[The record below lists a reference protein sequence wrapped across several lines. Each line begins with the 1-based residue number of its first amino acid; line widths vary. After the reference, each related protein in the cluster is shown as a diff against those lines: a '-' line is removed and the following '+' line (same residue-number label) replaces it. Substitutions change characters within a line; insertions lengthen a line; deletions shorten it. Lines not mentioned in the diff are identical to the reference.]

1 MLSASPLYWSYMA
14 ALCLSAALSL
24 ILIGYVWPRRSAAG
38 AQPLLGLLVSV
49 IFWSV
54 GYIMEYASNQIDAKL
69 LAMNVSY
76 IGMMSLPV
84 MLLIFSLRYTH
95 RDQWLKPRFMFLF
108 FIIPIITLILQWT
121 KDFHQLMYYDIH
133 LVQDTPF
140 FLIGKSY
147 GSWFWV
153 AAAYNYSL
161 LLASI
166 FVLIDRLFSPPRL
179 FIDQAIYLL
188 LVITLPAIAN
198 LIYIFH
204 LLPIPHADWTPAVF
218 AASAIALTLAIS
230 RHRFLEILPVA
241 RESAIELMS
250 EGFLVIDDKE
260 RIVDFNRA
268 MQDIIGFP
276 PAKIHGSQLPAIILD
291 QLKSSEDYA
300 ASRPANI
307 EMELETKKETRCY
320 SVHFSPLHI
329 GVQHASAH
337 VLVFYDITERKRM
350 EDTVKQI
357 AYYDA
362 LTGLPNR
369 LLLGDRAEQALS
381 SSMRY
386 SRKTAIMVIDIDRFK
401 QVNDTYGHPAGDQVL
416 QDISLRFS
424 SSVRKVDTVS
434 RLGGDE
440 FIVLLPEISSGD
452 TLEII
457 AGRIIQ
463 AVSVPFSIS
472 GKEIVLSVSIGIA
485 VFSQEI
491 SGLNELIKNADM
503 AMYAV
508 KQQGRNGY
516 RIYNADM
523 ETQRD
528 GNG

>member
-14 ALCLSAALSL
+14 ALCLSVALSL

-38 AQPLLGLLVSV
+38 AQSLLGILVSV
-49 IFWSV
+49 IFWAI
-54 GYIMEYASNQIDAKL
+54 GYIMEYASTQLDAKL
-69 LAMNVSY
+69 LAWNISY
-76 IGMMSLPV
+76 IGMMILPV
-84 MLLIFSLRYTH
+84 MLFTFSLRYTH
-95 RDQWLKPRFMFLF
+95 RDQWMKPRFLVLL

-121 KDFHQLMYYDIH
+121 KDFSSMMYYDMH

-140 FLIGKSY
+140 ILVGKSY
-147 GSWFWV
+147 GPWFWV
-153 AAAYNYSL
+153 ASAYNYSL

-188 LVITLPAIAN
+188 LVITLPTIAN
-198 LIYIFH
+198 IIYIFH
-204 LLPIPHADWTPAVF
+204 LLPIPHADWTPAAF

-268 MQDIIGFP
+268 MQDIIGLP
-276 PAKIHGSQLPAIILD
+276 SSTMHGSQLPVVILD
-291 QLKSSEDYA
+291 QLKSSQDYTA
-300 ASRPANI
+300 GLPVNI
-307 EMELETKKETRCY
+307 EIELEIKKETRCF

-329 GVQHASAH
+329 GGHQASGH
-337 VLVFYDITERKRM
+337 VHVFYDITERKHM

-357 AYYDA
+357 AYYDP

-369 LLLGDRAEQALS
+369 LLFSDRAEQALS
-381 SSMRY
+381 SSIRY
-386 SRKTAIMVIDIDRFK
+386 GRNMAVMIIDVDNFK
-401 QVNDTYGHPAGDQVL
+401 QVNDTYGHGAGDQVL
-416 QDISLRFS
+416 QDISIRFS

-440 FIVLLPEISSGD
+440 FIVLLPEIAGGE
-452 TLEII
+452 TAEII
-457 AGRIIQ
+457 ARRIMK
-463 AVSVPFSIS
+463 AVSIPFNVPE
-472 GKEIVLSVSIGIA
+472 KEIVVSVSIGIA
-485 VFSQEI
+485 IFSQEV
-491 SGLNELIKNADM
+491 SGLNELIKDADM

-516 RIYNADM
+516 RIYNTGTD
-523 ETQRD
+523 TQRD
-528 GNG
+528 NNG

>member
-1 MLSASPLYWSYMA
+1 MLSASPIYWSYMA
-14 ALCLSAALSL
+14 ALCLSIALSL

-38 AQPLLGLLVSV
+38 AKPLLGILVSV

-54 GYIMEYASNQIDAKL
+54 GYIIEYTSTELDAKL
-69 LAMNVSY
+69 FAWNISY
-76 IGMMSLPV
+76 IGMMVLPV

-95 RDQWLKPRFMFLF
+95 REQWLKRRFIILL

-121 KDFHQLMYYDIH
+121 KDFHSLMYYDIH
-133 LVQDTPF
+133 LVQDKPF
-140 FLIGKSY
+140 ILIGKSY
-147 GSWFWV
+147 GVWFWV
-153 AAAYNYSL
+153 AATYNYSL

-166 FVLIDRLFSPPRL
+166 FVLIDRLLSPPRL
-179 FIDQAIYLL
+179 FVDQAIYLL
-188 LVITLPAIAN
+188 LVITLPAVAN
-198 LIYIFH
+198 IIYIFH
-204 LLPIPHADWTPAVF
+204 LLPIPHADWTPTAF

-250 EGFLVIDDKE
+250 EGFLVVDDKE

-268 MQDIIGFP
+268 MQDIIGLP
-276 PAKIHGSQLPAIILD
+276 PGTIHGSQLPDVILD
-291 QLKSSEDYA
+291 QLKSSQDYVA
-300 ASRPANI
+300 ALPANI
-307 EMELETKKETRCY
+307 EIELEIKKASRCF

-329 GVQHASAH
+329 GVHQACGH
-337 VLVFYDITERKRM
+337 VLVFYDITERKHM

-357 AYYDA
+357 AYYDP

-369 LLLGDRAEQALS
+369 LLFSDRADQALS
-381 SSMRY
+381 SASRY
-386 SRKTAIMVIDIDRFK
+386 GRKTAIMVIDIDNFK
-401 QVNDTYGHPAGDQVL
+401 QVNDTYGHPTGDQVL
-416 QDISLRFS
+416 QEISLRFS

-440 FIVLLPEISSGD
+440 FTVLLPEISSGE

-457 AGRIIQ
+457 AGRIMQ
-463 AVSVPFSIS
+463 AVSVPFNIS

-485 VFSQEI
+485 VFSQKV

-508 KQQGRNGY
+508 KQRGRNGY
-516 RIYNADM
+516 RIYNANVNA
-523 ETQRD
+523 QRD
-528 GNG
+528 SNG